1 MGKSRNKK
9 AACIAVIILAML
21 LCSACFVHFKEK
33 RDQEVKHFTAFF
45 AVPSPIE
52 KEVKGNRIRNKVT
65 ELTKTDV
72 EVSWLT
78 SQTVSEKIENMIR
91 TGEYPDFILG
101 SESTNALVEAKALV
115 PLEGYLKDYPNL
127 QQYLTRQQWESL
139 RKEDGHIYFIP
150 PFGVVRGHDT
160 ATVNAG
166 EAFWVQKRVL
176 EWAGFPKLKTLD
188 EYFGLLTAYL
198 EEYPTT
204 DGEKNIGFEIL
215 CDDWRYFCLENP
227 PMFLAGYPN
236 DGCAIVDPE
245 TQKASVY
252 DTIPEARQYYQKLCE
267 MYHRGVIDP
276 ETFTLSYSQYQERI
290 SSGNVLGFVDQYW
303 QILGAQNSLY
313 ASGREERTYVP
324 FPITANEGIE
334 GQYNCMDAS
343 LNTGEG
349 LGISVDCKDVE
360 GALYFLDQ
368 LLSPEI
374 MVLRN
379 WGEEGKD
386 YLVGEDGIFYRT
398 EEQRKLRENGEYLN
412 ENFYDFA
419 YFPSYFGMLDDG
431 INTVAP
437 EEQPGEYYA
446 RLSEYDKGILDAYG
460 CHTWKEFMGKETQG
474 KPWFPLYSCTADWP
488 IGSSYGKALE
498 DMERL
503 KRRWLPKIIMSPIES
518 FGENWDAYMQEYQ
531 ENIDIEAY
539 ESQLNQEIQKKLR
552 QNAAVPEDGGILP

>member
-1 MGKSRNKK
+1 MEKGGKRK
-9 AACIAVIILAML
+9 AACMAVML
-21 LCSACFVHFKEK
+21 LAVFLFSACFVHLKENRGHEAK
-33 RDQEVKHFTAFF
+33 NFTAFI
-45 AVPSPIE
+45 AVPLSGE
-52 KEVKGNRIRNKVT
+52 KEVKGNRIRDKIT
-65 ELTKTDV
+65 GLTNIHVDI
-72 EVSWLT
+72 EWLT
-78 SQTVSEKIENMIR
+78 SQTASEKIENMIR
-91 TGEYPDFILG
+91 TREYPDFVQG
-101 SESTNALVEAKALV
+101 SEATNALVEAGAFV

-127 QQYLTRQQWESL
+127 EQYLTRRQWESL

-150 PFGVVRGHDT
+150 SFGVVRGHDT
-160 ATVNAG
+160 ATINAG

-188 EYFGLLTAYL
+188 EYFGLLAAYL

-236 DGCAIVDPE
+236 DGCAIVDPK

-267 MYHRGVIDP
+267 MYHQGVIDP

-290 SSGNVLGFVDQYW
+290 SAGNVLGFVDQYW
-303 QILGAQNSLY
+303 QMMGMQNSLY
-313 ASGREERTYVP
+313 ASGREDRTYVP
-324 FPITANEGIE
+324 FPITAQEEIE
-334 GQYNCMDAS
+334 GNYNCRDAS

-349 LGISVDCKDVE
+349 MGISVNCEDVE

-374 MVLRN
+374 MVLRY
-379 WGEEGKD
+379 WGEEGVD

-398 EEQRKLRENGEYLN
+398 EEQRKLRENGEYLRD
-412 ENFYDFA
+412 NFYDFA

-431 INTVAP
+431 VNTVNP

-446 RLSEYDKGILDAYG
+446 QLSEYDKGILDAYG
-460 CHTWKEFMGKETQG
+460 YRTWKEFMGEETQG
-474 KPWFPLYSCTADWP
+474 MPWFPLYSCTADWP
-488 IGSSYGKALE
+488 LDSSYGKALE
-498 DMERL
+498 DMERI
-503 KRRWLPKIIMSPIES
+503 KRRWLPRIIMSPVES

-531 ENIDIEAY
+531 GSIDIEAY
-539 ESQLNQEIQKKLR
+539 ESQLNLEIQKKLR
-552 QNAAVPEDGGILP
+552 QSAAPASDEGGIS